1 MENICHWPRLP
12 SERPS
17 APSHRFRFCRFLPS
31 AAFVSASPP
40 ATMAAGTRVL
50 VWNESLLSAHHPA
63 NGTSGP
69 LGCAGLILLP
79 VASRRSRSGS
89 QRIHFVGDHRAP
101 VCSCDLFDRP
111 ELGSDSGSAP
121 IREYRTRNGFCGTDG
136 GFRYHALTH
145 LFPSLPYHAMG
156 KAHRHLMNALPEDS
170 PYRKTCCPGFFT
182 ALRELFRGAHLAGKC
197 GQTPIQLCHSA
208 KAET

>member
-17 APSHRFRFCRFLPS
+17 STSHRFRFCLFLPS
-31 AAFVSASPP
+31 AAFDSASPP

-69 LGCAGLILLP
+69 LGCSGLILLP
-79 VASRRSRSGS
+79 VVSRRSRSGS

-111 ELGSDSGSAP
+111 ELGSDSGSGYGNIGREMTYAAQMEDCVTIPRLTCFPRFP
-121 IREYRTRNGFCGTDG
+121 ITLWER
-136 GFRYHALTH
+136 
-145 LFPSLPYHAMG
+145 
-156 KAHRHLMNALPEDS
+156 
-170 PYRKTCCPGFFT
+170 
-182 ALRELFRGAHLAGKC
+182 
-197 GQTPIQLCHSA
+197 PIGI
-208 KAET
+208 